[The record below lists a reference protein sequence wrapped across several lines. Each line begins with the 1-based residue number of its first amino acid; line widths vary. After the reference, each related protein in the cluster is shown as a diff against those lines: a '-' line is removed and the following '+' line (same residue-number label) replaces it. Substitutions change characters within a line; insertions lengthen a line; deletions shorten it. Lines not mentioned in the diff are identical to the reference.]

1 MSVMFLPL
9 RLIPVP
15 VQCVVMTTVMELVF
29 SRDESLKSFLHDLEG
44 RVFRIHVRDTN
55 AIMFLGFTRGK
66 AWVHSSWSGE
76 VDVRL
81 NATTAGFARMCFGH
95 EDPDDLVFQQVLKLS
110 GDSDAM
116 LRFKKLFAAAD
127 LDWER
132 ELRSSFGEF
141 FGSRVARAA
150 HALVAAEQKVAES
163 TKSAVDHS
171 LRDMDLPD
179 SERLQAWQAG
189 VEHLAHQISRSKASL
204 TRLEH
209 RLEML
214 HDDISASSTQ

>member
-15 VQCVVMTTVMELVF
+15 VQCVVMTTVLDLVF
-29 SRDESLKSFLHDLEG
+29 SRDESLKPYLHDMEG

-55 AIMFLGFTRGK
+55 AIMFLGFTRSK

-76 VDVRL
+76 VDVRM

-110 GDSDAM
+110 GDPDAM

-150 HALVAAEQKVAES
+150 HALVAAEQKVAEG
-163 TKSAVDHS
+163 TKTAVGNS

-189 VEHLAHQISRSKASL
+189 VEHLAHQISRSKGRA

-209 RLEML
+209 RLEL
-214 HDDISASSTQ
+214 IGNDVSATSKQ

>member
-1 MSVMFLPL
+1 VSVMFLPL

-15 VQCVVMTTVMELVF
+15 VQCVVMTTVLELVF
-29 SRDESLKSFLHDLEG
+29 SRDASLKPYLNDLEG
-44 RVFRIHVRDTN
+44 RVFRIHVRDSN
-55 AIMFLGFTRGK
+55 AIMFLGFSRGK
-66 AWVHSSWSGE
+66 AWVHSSYQPASGKD
-76 VDVRL
+76 VDVRM

-132 ELRSSFGEF
+132 ELRASFGDF

-150 HALVAAEQKVAES
+150 HALVETEQKITDS
-163 TKSAVDHS
+163 SRQAVTNS
-171 LRDMDLPD
+171 LRDMDIPD
-179 SERLQAWQAG
+179 GERLQAWQAG
-189 VEHLAHQISRSKASL
+189 VEHLSHQISRSKGRV

-209 RLEML
+209 KLEHL
-214 HDDISASSTQ
+214 IESSE

>member
-15 VQCVVMTTVMELVF
+15 VQCVVMTTVLELVF
-29 SRDESLKSFLHDLEG
+29 ARDENLKPFIADLEG
-44 RVFRIHVRDTN
+44 RVFRIHVRDTG
-55 AIMFLGFTRGK
+55 AVMFLGFSRGK
-66 AWVHSSWSGE
+66 PWVHASHDGE
-76 VDVRL
+76 ADVRM

-95 EDPDDLVFQQVLKLS
+95 EDPDDLVFQQVLQLS

-132 ELRSSFGEF
+132 ELRASFGDF
-141 FGSRVARAA
+141 FGTRVARAA
-150 HALVAAEQKVAES
+150 HLLVETEQKMAAGSRRMVEEG
-163 TKSAVDHS
+163 
-171 LRDMDLPD
+171 LRGMELPD
-179 SERLQAWQAG
+179 GERLQDWQAG
-189 VEHLAHQISRSKASL
+189 VEQLSHKISRIKGRI

-209 RLEML
+209 KLEKRTG
-214 HDDISASSTQ
+214 D